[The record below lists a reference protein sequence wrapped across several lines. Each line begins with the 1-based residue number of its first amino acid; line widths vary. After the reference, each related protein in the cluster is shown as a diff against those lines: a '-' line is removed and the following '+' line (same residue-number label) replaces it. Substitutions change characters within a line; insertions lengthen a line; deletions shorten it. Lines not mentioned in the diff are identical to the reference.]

1 MLTKH
6 FSLESLRPS
15 MATEQRIRRWVEGF
29 VYLFSLL
36 VLGVLF
42 VDYGYTLKAHEQ
54 QMIEQI
60 FRVATW
66 LYALLFLLR
75 LLFDWRTIRRK
86 SILLTVTMGLA
97 LLGALLPLIF
107 PLGTP
112 DHALTGLWG
121 LLSNKFY
128 VGGVLGLYAILEL
141 SRGVVGMINRRTNPA
156 LLLASGFL
164 ILIVMGTLLLLV
176 PRSTLPEIHLSIV
189 DALFVST
196 SAVCVTGLTPVD
208 VSTTFTIEGQTV
220 ILLLIQIGGLGVM
233 TITSFFAL
241 FFMGGTG
248 LFNQFALRDML
259 SSDTISSLLSMLLY
273 ILGFTFVI
281 EAFGALLIW
290 HNIHGTLGMGLHEE
304 LYFSLFHAIS
314 AFCNAGFS
322 TLEGNLGNPLVME
335 GHNALYLWITL
346 LVILGGIGFPILVNF
361 KEILFYQGRMLGHR
375 LFGIGKRPARYHHLT
390 NINTKIV
397 LTMTATLLAGGT
409 IAIAALEWN
418 GAFADMPF
426 TDKLTHALFNAAVP
440 RTAGFNS
447 VSVAEF
453 STLTLLLYLLLMW
466 IGGASQSTAGGIKVN
481 TLGVAWA
488 NFLAIVRGEGAVT
501 LFGRE
506 IPADSVR
513 RASATILGSLIVL
526 GTALPMLILLEPD
539 IHPMRLLFE
548 AVSALGTVGSSMD
561 TTPLLGE
568 PAKLLISLLMFLG
581 RVGLITVLMSL
592 LPQPSAPRYRLP
604 KEHVIIN

>member
-1 MLTKH
+1 MKN
-6 FSLESLRPS
+6 FSLKSLRPS
-15 MATEQRIRRWVEGF
+15 TVTEQRIRRWVEGAMF
-29 VYLFSLL
+29 LFSLM

-42 VDYGYTLKAHEQ
+42 VDYGYTLQPHEQ
-54 QMIEQI
+54 RIIQTI
-60 FRVATW
+60 FRLAKGV
-66 LYALLFLLR
+66 YFVFFLLR

-86 SILLTVTMGLA
+86 SIALTFTMGVA
-97 LLGALLPLIF
+97 LLATLLPHWF
-107 PLGTP
+107 PLATP
-112 DHALTGLWG
+112 DHALSGLWA
-121 LLSNKFY
+121 LFSNKYY
-128 VGGVLGLYAILEL
+128 VGGVVGLYAILEL

-156 LLLASGFL
+156 LLLVSGFM
-164 ILIVMGTLLLLV
+164 ILIILGTLLLLV

-208 VSTTFTIEGQTV
+208 VSSTFTIEGQTV

-259 SSDTISSLLSMLLY
+259 SSDTFSSLLSMLLY

-281 EAFGALLIW
+281 EIIGALLIW

-322 TLEGNLGNPLVME
+322 TLEGNLGNPLVMQ
-335 GHNALYLWITL
+335 GHNALYLWISL

-361 KEILFYQGRMLGHR
+361 KEILFYYGRMVIHR
-375 LFGIGKRPARYHHLT
+375 IFAIGKKPVRYYHLT

-397 LTMTATLLAGGT
+397 LTMTTILLVGGT
-409 IAIAALEWN
+409 AAIAALEWH
-418 GAFADMPF
+418 GAFAQMSL
-426 TDKLTHALFNAAVP
+426 TEKLTHALFNATVP

-447 VSVAEF
+447 VSVTQF
-453 STLTLLLYLLLMW
+453 STLTLLLSLVLMW

-488 NFLAIVRGEGAVT
+488 NFLSVVRGRESVT

-513 RASATILGSLIVL
+513 RTSATILGSLIVL
-526 GTALPMLILLEPD
+526 GCSLPILILLEPD

-568 PAKLLISLLMFLG
+568 PAKLFISLLMFTG
-581 RVGLITVLMSL
+581 RVGLITVLLSL
-592 LPQPSAPRYRLP
+592 MPQRSAPRYRLP